1 MRLPALPSPS
11 WHWLTAAVTALF
23 IAAQPA
29 QAQDAAPQPDPAP
42 QPDSAL
48 QQTLPEPMI
57 PSPPT
62 LNASSWILIDANSG
76 EVLAEQNADKRLPPA
91 SLTKMMT
98 AYIVEKEID
107 DGNINDQDLVT
118 ISKKAWQT
126 GGSRMFIR
134 EGTQVSVENLL
145 RGVVIQSG
153 NDASVALAEYVA
165 GSESAFAELMNQQ
178 AQRLGLQ
185 NSQFANAT
193 GLPSPGH
200 YSSARDLATLAK
212 HIIQDYPEHYQ
223 IYSEKYF
230 TYNGIRQPNRN
241 RLLWRDASVDG
252 LKTGHTEEAGY
263 SLAASAKQG
272 EMRLISVVMN
282 TASEEAR
289 AQESQ
294 KLLNYGFRFFD
305 TFRLYQRGAVINQSR
320 IWGGAQD
327 QLKVGVSED
336 IYLTVPKGRRDEM
349 TAQLNLPETLEAPVQ
364 AGQQLGTLNVKLG
377 DKVLMEQP
385 LVALQ
390 TVEQGDF
397 FKRIWDTILQFFTGL
412 FD

>member
-336 IYLTVPKGRRDEM
+336 IYLTVPKGQRDEM

-390 TVEQGDF
+390 TVEQGGF